1 MASIS
6 ILDDNYSNL
15 IQHFDLSET
24 INENNILLDKSYN
37 SNNSLIVSS
46 PPTIEYDEQ
55 LKRNVSVFNGT
66 SNYIPIGKTSKVTD
80 VITINALAYT
90 DDWSKPLGRI
100 ISCTQSGGWNFFNDY
115 KRSFYISIN
124 SNYTIYECPL
134 EKLLSGWNMITMS
147 FDGYSVKYYINGIL
161 INTIEVSNIK
171 SKITYDSTN
180 GIFIGVES
188 YSGSETSIETN
199 PVFDNGAFFKG
210 KIADIR
216 IYNEALS
223 NSNIKILYNY
233 LMYKEYNYIKQDN
246 KYYGFSDDNY
256 DTTTKMYKEVTLD
269 NIKNLE
275 YSNSTSNLTKEITI
289 GDETFKP
296 IDKFTNFQ
304 LISFYNNPK
313 TVIGSKSKSG
323 LIVANGDIYAGKISN
338 RINSFTLDYTV
349 NNNSAIKMAVS
360 FDNGSTW
367 KTYKDGAFQELSIT
381 IPNKYYTNMT
391 DEEKTNY
398 SNAKTTILESG
409 FNASDLSSI
418 DFNIDNLDTI
428 RFAYVLYQDSINDD
442 CKMSDLSWN
451 FNAKGY
457 LQKMKDSEVDTS
469 FCNGIIKITPLIDCE
484 MIITNYNY

>member
-1 MASIS
+1 MAKVGEQLLAPEAGWKRIDDTNEKFSYLGFNARTNAADYNETSHIIQS
-6 ILDDNYSNL
+6 AEATVNFIFYGSRIRIIGGQGNIFGTATIVIDNDEYQTINNIDFTDNYQTIIFEKTNL
-15 IQHFDLSET
+15 MKTAHHISLKT
-24 INENNILLDKSYN
+24 
-37 SNNSLIVSS
+37 NNSKYFIFDC
-46 PPTIEYDEQ
+46 ID
-55 LKRNVSVFNGT
+55 
-66 SNYIPIGKTSKVTD
+66 I
-80 VITINALAYT
+80 
-90 DDWSKPLGRI
+90 
-100 ISCTQSGGWNFFNDY
+100 DY
-115 KRSFYISIN
+115 
-124 SNYTIYECPL
+124 
-134 EKLLSGWNMITMS
+134 
-147 FDGYSVKYYINGIL
+147 DGYL
-161 INTIEVSNIK
+161 LTE
-171 SKITYDSTN
+171 
-180 GIFIGVES
+180 E
-188 YSGSETSIETN
+188 
-199 PVFDNGAFFKG
+199 
-210 KIADIR
+210 
-216 IYNEALS
+216 
-223 NSNIKILYNY
+223 
-233 LMYKEYNYIKQDN
+233 EYNQSSYIKQDN

-269 NIKNLE
+269 DIKSLK
-275 YSNSTSNLTKEITI
+275 YGNSTLNLTKETTL

-304 LISFYNNPK
+304 LISSYNKPK
-313 TVIGSKSKSG
+313 TIIGSKSKSG

-338 RINSFTLDYTV
+338 RINSFILDNTV

-367 KTYKDGAFQELSIT
+367 KTYKDGTFQELSIT
-381 IPNKYYTNMT
+381 IPNKYYANMT

-457 LQKMKDSEVDTS
+457 LQKMKDSEIDTS

>member
-1 MASIS
+1 MGREEKYTCIFGGGAIRGLAYIGAVKALQENNIKYDFTCYASGSLTTCTLVFEKENLKNDIHKIKMYKKTQNNQS
-6 ILDDNYSNL
+6 GINYWFSLDAID
-15 IQHFDLSET
+15 
-24 INENNILLDKSYN
+24 INENGYLLTEEEYN
-37 SNNSLIVSS
+37 
-46 PPTIEYDEQ
+46 
-55 LKRNVSVFNGT
+55 K
-66 SNYIPIGKTSKVTD
+66 
-80 VITINALAYT
+80 A
-90 DDWSKPLGRI
+90 
-100 ISCTQSGGWNFFNDY
+100 IS
-115 KRSFYISIN
+115 
-124 SNYTIYECPL
+124 
-134 EKLLSGWNMITMS
+134 
-147 FDGYSVKYYINGIL
+147 
-161 INTIEVSNIK
+161 
-171 SKITYDSTN
+171 
-180 GIFIGVES
+180 
-188 YSGSETSIETN
+188 
-199 PVFDNGAFFKG
+199 
-210 KIADIR
+210 
-216 IYNEALS
+216 
-223 NSNIKILYNY
+223 
-233 LMYKEYNYIKQDN
+233 NYIKQDN

-269 NIKNLE
+269 NIKNLK
-275 YSNSTSNLTKEITI
+275 YGNLIFNLTKETTI

-304 LISFYNNPK
+304 LISPCDNNPK

-338 RINSFTLDYTV
+338 RINSFTLDRTV

-381 IPNKYYTNMT
+381 IPNKYYANMT

>member
-1 MASIS
+1 MTVNIGDLLSQVEDGWKRI
-6 ILDDNYSNL
+6 DDN
-15 IQHFDLSET
+15 
-24 INENNILLDKSYN
+24 NENIIYTGSRWKTTSEVTN
-37 SNNSLIVSS
+37 SNNNSQHYTGVWGSSNVGEKGEKISFYFYGSKMILYSFMYSTSISNDISVIIDEKVQKTTQEKSNTSSYLSRAFYKIENLSKRYHKIEIVNNTNMQMFFDCIDIDS
-46 PPTIEYDEQ
+46 TG
-55 LKRNVSVFNGT
+55 N
-66 SNYIPIGKTSKVTD
+66 
-80 VITINALAYT
+80 
-90 DDWSKPLGRI
+90 I
-100 ISCTQSGGWNFFNDY
+100 ISQ
-115 KRSFYISIN
+115 
-124 SNYTIYECPL
+124 E
-134 EKLLSGWNMITMS
+134 
-147 FDGYSVKYYINGIL
+147 
-161 INTIEVSNIK
+161 
-171 SKITYDSTN
+171 
-180 GIFIGVES
+180 
-188 YSGSETSIETN
+188 
-199 PVFDNGAFFKG
+199 
-210 KIADIR
+210 
-216 IYNEALS
+216 
-223 NSNIKILYNY
+223 
-233 LMYKEYNYIKQDN
+233 EYNQGSYIKQDN

-256 DTTTKMYKEVTLD
+256 DTTTKMYKEVTLE

-275 YSNSTSNLTKEITI
+275 YINLISNLTKETTI

-304 LISFYNNPK
+304 LISSYNNEPK

-323 LIVANGDIYAGKISN
+323 LIVANGDIYAGRISD
-338 RINSFTLDYTV
+338 RINSFTLEYTV

-381 IPNKYYTNMT
+381 IPNKYYANMT

-398 SNAKTTILESG
+398 SNAKTTILENG

-428 RFAYVLYQDSINDD
+428 RFAYVLYQDTINDD

>member
-1 MASIS
+1 MANIGDRITTPEAGWKRIDDTDSKIVYKGTGWNEYPVDVTSSWGNNSCWNNTRHYTKKIDNSVSFNVKSSKIRIFSGFYYDIPTTSNVNIYINDELVSSI
-6 ILDDNYSNL
+6 NL
-15 IQHFDLSET
+15 H
-24 INENNILLDKSYN
+24 
-37 SNNSLIVSS
+37 SNNTNIGICGQRLMY
-46 PPTIEYDEQ
+46 EN
-55 LKRNVSVFNGT
+55 LNL
-66 SNYIPIGKTSKVTD
+66 SNEISHI
-80 VITINALAYT
+80 VITLTT
-90 DDWSKPLGRI
+90 DIACLTLDCIDIDEDGYLLTEEEYNQVS
-100 ISCTQSGGWNFFNDY
+100 
-115 KRSFYISIN
+115 YIS
-124 SNYTIYECPL
+124 
-134 EKLLSGWNMITMS
+134 
-147 FDGYSVKYYINGIL
+147 
-161 INTIEVSNIK
+161 
-171 SKITYDSTN
+171 
-180 GIFIGVES
+180 
-188 YSGSETSIETN
+188 
-199 PVFDNGAFFKG
+199 
-210 KIADIR
+210 
-216 IYNEALS
+216 
-223 NSNIKILYNY
+223 
-233 LMYKEYNYIKQDN
+233 YIKQDD

-275 YSNSTSNLTKEITI
+275 YSNLISNLTKETTI

-304 LISFYNNPK
+304 LISPYSNEPK
-313 TVIGSKSKSG
+313 TIIGSKSKSG
-323 LIVANGDIYAGKISN
+323 LIVANGDIYAGRISD
-338 RINSFTLDYTV
+338 RINSFTLEYTV

-381 IPNKYYTNMT
+381 IPNKYYANMT

-409 FNASDLSSI
+409 FNVSDLSSI

>member
-1 MASIS
+1 MANEE
-6 ILDDNYSNL
+6 ILSLKIKDDGTIYDEHGHTVTKENGTTQVLNIDGRKCMYFNGGNYLKVLTDERFNL
-15 IQHFDLSET
+15 TGDFTIEFWLKLDGTT
-24 INENNILLDKSYN
+24 INNSYPGILGTKYNWNTGSTCILVCTQAWNNEIGICTYSGDDYIVGIDYN
-37 SNNSLIVSS
+37 T
-46 PPTIEYDEQ
+46 PTQ
-55 LKRNVSVFNGT
+55 W
-66 SNYIPIGKTSKVTD
+66 NYISFVCKDKQYFLYVNGKLQTVRKKKYTKGLNLNYDGFIVVGNKGTD
-80 VITINALAYT
+80 
-90 DDWSKPLGRI
+90 
-100 ISCTQSGGWNFFNDY
+100 C
-115 KRSFYISIN
+115 
-124 SNYTIYECPL
+124 
-134 EKLLSGWNMITMS
+134 
-147 FDGYSVKYYINGIL
+147 
-161 INTIEVSNIK
+161 
-171 SKITYDSTN
+171 
-180 GIFIGVES
+180 
-188 YSGSETSIETN
+188 GSEGNLHGYLS
-199 PVFDNGAFFKG
+199 DFKISTFA
-210 KIADIR
+210 K
-216 IYNEALS
+216 
-223 NSNIKILYNY
+223 NST
-233 LMYKEYNYIKQDN
+233 YIKQDN

-269 NIKNLE
+269 DIKNLK
-275 YSNSTSNLTKEITI
+275 YNSLISNLTKETTI

-304 LISFYNNPK
+304 LISPCDNNPK

-338 RINSFTLDYTV
+338 RINNFTLDNTV

-367 KTYKDGAFQELSIT
+367 KTYKDGTFQELSIT
-381 IPNKYYTNMT
+381 IPNKYYANMT

-398 SNAKTTILESG
+398 SNAKTTILENG

>member
-1 MASIS
+1 MAKVGEQLLAPEAGWKRIDDTNEKFSYLGFNARTNVADYNETSHIIQS
-6 ILDDNYSNL
+6 AEATVNFIFYSSRIRIIGGQGNIFGTATIVIDNDEYQTINNIDFTDNYQTIIFEKTNL
-15 IQHFDLSET
+15 MKTAHHI
-24 INENNILLDKSYN
+24 
-37 SNNSLIVSS
+37 SL
-46 PPTIEYDEQ
+46 
-55 LKRNVSVFNGT
+55 
-66 SNYIPIGKTSKVTD
+66 KT
-80 VITINALAYT
+80 N
-90 DDWSKPLGRI
+90 
-100 ISCTQSGGWNFFNDY
+100 
-115 KRSFYISIN
+115 N
-124 SNYTIYECPL
+124 SNYFIFYC
-134 EKLLSGWNMITMS
+134 IDIDY
-147 FDGYSVKYYINGIL
+147 DGYL
-161 INTIEVSNIK
+161 LTE
-171 SKITYDSTN
+171 
-180 GIFIGVES
+180 E
-188 YSGSETSIETN
+188 
-199 PVFDNGAFFKG
+199 
-210 KIADIR
+210 
-216 IYNEALS
+216 
-223 NSNIKILYNY
+223 
-233 LMYKEYNYIKQDN
+233 EYNQSSYIKQDN

-269 NIKNLE
+269 NIKNLK
-275 YSNSTSNLTKEITI
+275 YNNLILNLTKETTI

-304 LISFYNNPK
+304 LISPYNNKPK

-323 LIVANGDIYAGKISN
+323 LIVANGDIYAGKISD

-381 IPNKYYTNMT
+381 IPNKYYVNMT

>member
-1 MASIS
+1 MAKVGEQLLTPEAGWKRI
-6 ILDDNYSNL
+6 DDTDNKIIYSKGWEKYNSDSLYGNSHHQTNVLNESVIFYFYGTKLRIVNSVNDDRTDNIELTIDGNTYYYSEYSNSAKYKIL
-15 IQHFDLSET
+15 IFEQCKLKNTFHKVKIT
-24 INENNILLDKSYN
+24 NKENKYITLDC
-37 SNNSLIVSS
+37 ID
-46 PPTIEYDEQ
+46 IDE
-55 LKRNVSVFNGT
+55 
-66 SNYIPIGKTSKVTD
+66 
-80 VITINALAYT
+80 
-90 DDWSKPLGRI
+90 
-100 ISCTQSGGWNFFNDY
+100 
-115 KRSFYISIN
+115 
-124 SNYTIYECPL
+124 
-134 EKLLSGWNMITMS
+134 
-147 FDGYSVKYYINGIL
+147 DGYL
-161 INTIEVSNIK
+161 LTE
-171 SKITYDSTN
+171 
-180 GIFIGVES
+180 E
-188 YSGSETSIETN
+188 E
-199 PVFDNGAFFKG
+199 
-210 KIADIR
+210 
-216 IYNEALS
+216 YNKAIS
-223 NSNIKILYNY
+223 
-233 LMYKEYNYIKQDN
+233 NYIKQDN

-275 YSNSTSNLTKEITI
+275 YSNLISNLTKETTI

-304 LISFYNNPK
+304 LISFYNKPK
-313 TVIGSKSKSG
+313 TIIGSKSKSG

-367 KTYKDGAFQELSIT
+367 KTYKDGTFQELSIT
-381 IPNKYYTNMT
+381 IPNKYYANMT

-428 RFAYVLYQDSINDD
+428 RFAYALYQDSINDD

-457 LQKMKDSEVDTS
+457 LQKMKDSEIGTS

>member
-1 MASIS
+1 MAKVGEQLLAPEAGWKRIDDTYEKIKYNGTGWVPGSASGFNMYNNTWHYSSNVGDNIDIYFKS
-6 ILDDNYSNL
+6 NRIRIVAITSPGSMQDNNIEYILDDNDICYVTGYGETGSNQGSWL
-15 IQHFDLSET
+15 KYEKTELSSSVHHLKIVLLKGKNT
-24 INENNILLDKSYN
+24 GNN
-37 SNNSLIVSS
+37 
-46 PPTIEYDEQ
+46 
-55 LKRNVSVFNGT
+55 
-66 SNYIPIGKTSKVTD
+66 
-80 VITINALAYT
+80 VITLDCI
-90 DDWSKPLGRI
+90 DID
-100 ISCTQSGGWNFFNDY
+100 
-115 KRSFYISIN
+115 
-124 SNYTIYECPL
+124 E
-134 EKLLSGWNMITMS
+134 
-147 FDGYSVKYYINGIL
+147 DGYLLTEEEYNK
-161 INTIEVSNIK
+161 TIS
-171 SKITYDSTN
+171 
-180 GIFIGVES
+180 
-188 YSGSETSIETN
+188 
-199 PVFDNGAFFKG
+199 
-210 KIADIR
+210 
-216 IYNEALS
+216 
-223 NSNIKILYNY
+223 
-233 LMYKEYNYIKQDN
+233 NYIKQDN

-269 NIKNLE
+269 NIKNLK
-275 YSNSTSNLTKEITI
+275 YSNLIFNLTKETTI

-304 LISFYNNPK
+304 LISSYNKPK
-313 TVIGSKSKSG
+313 TIIGFKSKSG
-323 LIVANGDIYAGKISN
+323 LIVANGDIYAGRISD

-360 FDNGSTW
+360 FNNGSTW
-367 KTYKDGAFQELSIT
+367 KTYKDGTFQELSIT
-381 IPNKYYTNMT
+381 IPNKYYANMT

-398 SNAKTTILESG
+398 SNAKTTILENG

>member
-1 MASIS
+1 MANEE
-6 ILDDNYSNL
+6 ILSLKIKDDGTVYDEHGHTVTKENGTTQVLNIDGRKCMYFNNGNYLKVITDEKFNL
-15 IQHFDLSET
+15 TGDF
-24 INENNILLDKSYN
+24 
-37 SNNSLIVSS
+37 
-46 PPTIEYDEQ
+46 TIEFWLKLDGTAMSQ
-55 LKRNVSVFNGT
+55 LDRWHCVLCTKNTWGSGT
-66 SNYIPIGKTSKVTD
+66 SQILTGLTNSEGEETNIIQITTYDVLDYHGTKIKEELTKWNHFSIICNNKKILIYQNGYLLNNVVWSK
-80 VITINALAYT
+80 YT
-90 DDWSKPLGRI
+90 DGYD
-100 ISCTQSGGWNFFNDY
+100 FNY
-115 KRSFYISIN
+115 
-124 SNYTIYECPL
+124 
-134 EKLLSGWNMITMS
+134 
-147 FDGYSVKYYINGIL
+147 DG
-161 INTIEVSNIK
+161 
-171 SKITYDSTN
+171 
-180 GIFIGVES
+180 FIVVGHKGTDC
-188 YSGSETSIETN
+188 GSEGSLYGYLS
-199 PVFDNGAFFKG
+199 DL
-210 KIADIR
+210 KISTFAK
-216 IYNEALS
+216 NTT
-223 NSNIKILYNY
+223 
-233 LMYKEYNYIKQDN
+233 YIKQDN

-269 NIKNLE
+269 NIKNLK
-275 YSNSTSNLTKEITI
+275 YSNLIFNLTKETTI
-289 GDETFKP
+289 GNETFKP

-304 LISFYNNPK
+304 LISSCDNNPK

-323 LIVANGDIYAGKISN
+323 LIVANGDIYAGKISD
-338 RINSFTLDYTV
+338 RINSFTLDCTV

-367 KTYKDGAFQELSIT
+367 KTYKDGTFQELSIT
-381 IPNKYYTNMT
+381 IPNKYYANMT

>member
-1 MASIS
+1 MAKVGEQLLAPEAGWIRIQDDNDKIVYIGDWTYQKHQAYNGGSAHHTTTLDDYCEFYFYGSKLRILTS
-6 ILDDNYSNL
+6 YVQDCSRKYDLILDDKTYNDINTKGTAELYTVLTFEIENL
-15 IQHFDLSET
+15 SKTVHKVKM
-24 INENNILLDKSYN
+24 INKDSGSYLGLDC
-37 SNNSLIVSS
+37 ID
-46 PPTIEYDEQ
+46 IDE
-55 LKRNVSVFNGT
+55 
-66 SNYIPIGKTSKVTD
+66 
-80 VITINALAYT
+80 
-90 DDWSKPLGRI
+90 
-100 ISCTQSGGWNFFNDY
+100 
-115 KRSFYISIN
+115 
-124 SNYTIYECPL
+124 
-134 EKLLSGWNMITMS
+134 
-147 FDGYSVKYYINGIL
+147 DGYL
-161 INTIEVSNIK
+161 LTE
-171 SKITYDSTN
+171 
-180 GIFIGVES
+180 E
-188 YSGSETSIETN
+188 E
-199 PVFDNGAFFKG
+199 
-210 KIADIR
+210 
-216 IYNEALS
+216 YNQG
-223 NSNIKILYNY
+223 
-233 LMYKEYNYIKQDN
+233 NYIKQDN

-256 DTTTKMYKEVTLD
+256 DTTTKMYKEVTLE
-269 NIKNLE
+269 NIKNFK
-275 YSNSTSNLTKEITI
+275 YNNLILNFTKETTI

-304 LISFYNNPK
+304 LISPYDNKPK
-313 TVIGSKSKSG
+313 TIIGSKSKSG

>member
-1 MASIS
+1 MAKVGEQLLAPEAGWKRI
-6 ILDDNYSNL
+6 DDTYEKIIYSKGW
-15 IQHFDLSET
+15 E
-24 INENNILLDKSYN
+24 SYN
-37 SNNSLIVSS
+37 SSDLYENSHHQTNVLNESVIFYFYGTKLRIVNSVNDDRTDNIELTIDGNTYYYSEYSNSAKYKILIFEQCKLKNTFHKVKI
-46 PPTIEYDEQ
+46 TNKENKYITLDCIDIDE
-55 LKRNVSVFNGT
+55 
-66 SNYIPIGKTSKVTD
+66 
-80 VITINALAYT
+80 
-90 DDWSKPLGRI
+90 
-100 ISCTQSGGWNFFNDY
+100 
-115 KRSFYISIN
+115 
-124 SNYTIYECPL
+124 
-134 EKLLSGWNMITMS
+134 
-147 FDGYSVKYYINGIL
+147 DGYL
-161 INTIEVSNIK
+161 LTE
-171 SKITYDSTN
+171 
-180 GIFIGVES
+180 E
-188 YSGSETSIETN
+188 E
-199 PVFDNGAFFKG
+199 
-210 KIADIR
+210 
-216 IYNEALS
+216 YNKAIS
-223 NSNIKILYNY
+223 
-233 LMYKEYNYIKQDN
+233 NYIKQDN

-256 DTTTKMYKEVTLD
+256 DTITKMYKEVTLD

-275 YSNSTSNLTKEITI
+275 YSNLISNLTKETTI

-296 IDKFTNFQ
+296 VDKFTNFQ
-304 LISFYNNPK
+304 LISPYNKPK
-313 TVIGSKSKSG
+313 TIIGSKSKSG

-360 FDNGSTW
+360 FNNGSTW
-367 KTYKDGAFQELSIT
+367 KTYKDGTFQELSIT
-381 IPNKYYTNMT
+381 IPNKYYANMT

>member
-1 MASIS
+1 MANEE
-6 ILDDNYSNL
+6 ILSLKIKDDGTVYDEHGHTVTKENGTTQVLNIDGRKCMYFNGGNYLKVLTDERFNL
-15 IQHFDLSET
+15 TGDF
-24 INENNILLDKSYN
+24 
-37 SNNSLIVSS
+37 
-46 PPTIEYDEQ
+46 TIEFW
-55 LKRNVSVFNGT
+55 LKLDGKHYNASGYYPCVLGT
-66 SNYIPIGKTSKVTD
+66 KYSWNTGSICILV
-80 VITINALAYT
+80 
-90 DDWSKPLGRI
+90 
-100 ISCTQSGGWNFFNDY
+100 CTQDWNSQIGFCDYASTDYIASNDY
-115 KRSFYISIN
+115 NTPTQWNYISIICKDKQYFIYVN
-124 SNYTIYECPL
+124 GKLQTNIRANKYTDGINLNYD
-134 EKLLSGWNMITMS
+134 GFITV
-147 FDGYSVKYYINGIL
+147 GQKG
-161 INTIEVSNIK
+161 
-171 SKITYDSTN
+171 TN
-180 GIFIGVES
+180 
-188 YSGSETSIETN
+188 SGSEASLYGYLS
-199 PVFDNGAFFKG
+199 DL
-210 KIADIR
+210 KISTFAKDTT
-216 IYNEALS
+216 
-223 NSNIKILYNY
+223 
-233 LMYKEYNYIKQDN
+233 YIKQDN

-275 YSNSTSNLTKEITI
+275 YSNLIFNLTKETTI
-289 GDETFKP
+289 GNETFKP

-304 LISFYNNPK
+304 LISPYDNKPK
-313 TVIGSKSKSG
+313 TVIGSKAKSG
-323 LIVANGDIYAGKISN
+323 LIVANGDIYAGKISD

-381 IPNKYYTNMT
+381 IPNKYYANMT

-457 LQKMKDSEVDTS
+457 LQKMKDSEIDTS

>member
-1 MASIS
+1 MAKVGEQLLAPEAGWKRI
-6 ILDDNYSNL
+6 DDTYEKIKYNGTGWVPRSASGFNAY
-15 IQHFDLSET
+15 
-24 INENNILLDKSYN
+24 NNTWHYSYN
-37 SNNSLIVSS
+37 
-46 PPTIEYDEQ
+46 
-55 LKRNVSVFNGT
+55 
-66 SNYIPIGKTSKVTD
+66 IGDNIDIYFKSDK
-80 VITINALAYT
+80 I
-90 DDWSKPLGRI
+90 RI
-100 ISCTQSGGWNFFNDY
+100 ISLICYNNMKDASVKFTLDNKDIVY
-115 KRSFYISIN
+115 KSFYGETGNNQGSWIVYERLNLTNSIHHIHISMSKGSGEGRDVIVLDC
-124 SNYTIYECPL
+124 IDIDEDGC
-134 EKLLSGWNMITMS
+134 LLT
-147 FDGYSVKYYINGIL
+147 
-161 INTIEVSNIK
+161 E
-171 SKITYDSTN
+171 
-180 GIFIGVES
+180 E
-188 YSGSETSIETN
+188 E
-199 PVFDNGAFFKG
+199 
-210 KIADIR
+210 
-216 IYNEALS
+216 YNQS
-223 NSNIKILYNY
+223 
-233 LMYKEYNYIKQDN
+233 NYIKQDN

-256 DTTTKMYKEVTLD
+256 DTTTKMYKEITLD
-269 NIKNLE
+269 DIKNLK
-275 YSNSTSNLTKEITI
+275 YNSLISNLTKEITI

-304 LISFYNNPK
+304 LISPYNNKPK

-338 RINSFTLDYTV
+338 RINSFTLEYIV

-381 IPNKYYTNMT
+381 IPNKYYANMT

-398 SNAKTTILESG
+398 SNAKATILESG

-428 RFAYVLYQDSINDD
+428 RFAYVLYQDSIDDD

>member
-1 MASIS
+1 MAKVGEQLLAPEAGWKRI
-6 ILDDNYSNL
+6 DDTDNKIIYSKGWGKYNSDSLYGNSHHQTNVLNESVIFYFYGTKLRIVNSVNDDRTDNIELTIDGNTYYYSEYSNSAKYKIL
-15 IQHFDLSET
+15 IFEQCKLKNTFHKVKIT
-24 INENNILLDKSYN
+24 NTENKYITLDC
-37 SNNSLIVSS
+37 ID
-46 PPTIEYDEQ
+46 I
-55 LKRNVSVFNGT
+55 
-66 SNYIPIGKTSKVTD
+66 
-80 VITINALAYT
+80 
-90 DDWSKPLGRI
+90 
-100 ISCTQSGGWNFFNDY
+100 DY
-115 KRSFYISIN
+115 
-124 SNYTIYECPL
+124 
-134 EKLLSGWNMITMS
+134 
-147 FDGYSVKYYINGIL
+147 DGYL
-161 INTIEVSNIK
+161 LTE
-171 SKITYDSTN
+171 
-180 GIFIGVES
+180 E
-188 YSGSETSIETN
+188 
-199 PVFDNGAFFKG
+199 
-210 KIADIR
+210 
-216 IYNEALS
+216 
-223 NSNIKILYNY
+223 
-233 LMYKEYNYIKQDN
+233 EYNQSSYIKQDN

-269 NIKNLE
+269 DIKSLKYGNLIL
-275 YSNSTSNLTKEITI
+275 NLTKETTI
-289 GDETFKP
+289 GNETFKP

-304 LISFYNNPK
+304 LISPCDNKPK
-313 TVIGSKSKSG
+313 TIIGSKSKSG

-381 IPNKYYTNMT
+381 IPNKYYANMT

-398 SNAKTTILESG
+398 INAKTTILESG